1 MNLYILQKF
10 NNYTE
15 RKIKGYQTLT
25 NYLSYLFPNGNIL
38 NVNFN
43 PNDGKYTNQ
52 VVMCDFE
59 TYGYPDYLIVCD
71 EDDNIV
77 SRWFI
82 LNTSRERSG
91 KWRLDLKHDLVYD
104 NIAGIVNNENTLIK
118 KGYAPIDSPAVF
130 NKEDFK
136 FNEIKKSESYLKY
149 YNNASGFDCMLI
161 AYLPKT
167 FGSNDD
173 SIELSS
179 NFTALEF
186 RLPKSG
192 WVITEQTNDA
202 PFDIYAVPFKSSWV
216 YNLSNEVI
224 KYKILDSEGVE
235 IATAK
240 SQGAD
245 GLLSRDLFQFFS
257 YLGSYAYDMQIVP
270 FTSVSN
276 SNVYMDN
283 GYLTIKETYSTDG
296 ISYDSV
302 KVPTIYWI
310 NNEGTP
316 EEYIMLEIPM
326 FLVRSSNFN
335 LSINSNAIPIE
346 TSYDS
351 HIVKAC
357 QEDKYRLVS
366 PDYSSAIDIDKTS
379 NYTLR
384 FDSDLQKH
392 FLEYGF
398 PSFAIHC
405 KLQPIQPY
413 IYIEPIYKGLYGN
426 NYVDNRGM
434 LCNYN
439 FSITQTSD
447 KWTEFL
453 LNNKNYLNTFNQ
465 EVKNLEIARTQSII
479 GGISN
484 TAGSIASGAAGGAII
499 GSHIMPG
506 VGTAVGAIVGGVSGA
521 ITGAYNMGENI
532 YNSNRAIGNYKR
544 SFKWSCE
551 NIQAMPNTLN
561 KISTIVNSNKI
572 FPIIEKY
579 TCLQEEKDNFGKYL
593 YLNGQSIDMVGTIKD
608 YWGGVFFPYIEAVL
622 IRVDNSSRWNGLT
635 ADMLNE
641 INKELDGG
649 LFFEVIE

>member
-1 MNLYILQKF
+1 MNLYILQNF

-15 RKIKGYQTLT
+15 RKVKGYQTLT
-25 NYLSYLFPNGNIL
+25 NYLSYLIADGNIL

-52 VVMCDFE
+52 VVMCDFD

-71 EDDNIV
+71 ENDNIV

-82 LNTSRERSG
+82 INTSRERSG

-104 NIAGIVNNENTLIK
+104 NIVGIVNNENTLIK

-136 FNEIKKSESYLKY
+136 FNEIKTSESYLKY
-149 YNNASGFDCMLI
+149 YNVSGFDCFLI

-167 FGSNDD
+167 FGD
-173 SIELSS
+173 SDYEKKLSS
-179 NFTALEF
+179 NLNVKLHFPNIGGKA
-186 RLPKSG
+186 
-192 WVITEQTNDA
+192 ITWETTDA
-202 PFDIYAVPFKSSWV
+202 PFDIYAIPFKSSWLRE
-216 YNLSNEVI
+216 NNNELF
-224 KYKILDSEGVE
+224 KYKIVD
-235 IATAK
+235 I
-240 SQGAD
+240 D
-245 GLLSRDLFQFFS
+245 GTELGSSIVQNTVAMRSRDLFGYFS
-257 YLGSYAYDMQIVP
+257 MLSSFAYDIQIIP
-270 FTSVSN
+270 FTSISN
-276 SNVYMDN
+276 LNVYMD
-283 GYLTIKETYSTDG
+283 GDTLICKTTYSIDQITFGDS
-296 ISYDSV
+296 IKTPSIYWYDSGNDY
-302 KVPTIYWI
+302 TY
-310 NNEGTP
+310 
-316 EEYIMLEIPM
+316 LQIPM
-326 FLVRSSNFN
+326 ILVYSSTFYIN
-335 LSINSNAIPIE
+335 INSNVIPLE
-346 TSYDS
+346 TAYYS
-351 HIVKAC
+351 HVVKAC
-357 QEDKYRLVS
+357 QKDKYRLVS

-379 NYTLR
+379 NYELKY
-384 FDSDLQKH
+384 DSDLDKDY
-392 FLEYGF
+392 LEYGF
-398 PSFAIHC
+398 PSFNIHC

-439 FSITQTSD
+439 FSLAQTSD
-447 KWTEFL
+447 KWAEFL
-453 LNNKNYLNTFNQ
+453 LSNKNYLNTFNQ

-479 GGISN
+479 GGVSN
-484 TAGSIASGAAGGAII
+484 TVGSIAGGAAGGAII

-579 TCLQEEKDNFGKYL
+579 TCLQEELTNFGKYL
-593 YLNGQSIDMVGTIKD
+593 YLNGQSIDMVGKIKD

-622 IRVDNSSRWNGLT
+622 IRIDNNSRWNGLT

-649 LFFEVIE
+649 LFFDVIE

>member
-25 NYLSYLFPNGNIL
+25 NYLSYLITDGNIL

-43 PNDGKYTNQ
+43 PNDGKYTDQ
-52 VVMCDFE
+52 VVMCDFD

-82 LNTSRERSG
+82 INTSRERSG
-91 KWRLDLKHDLVYD
+91 KWRLDLKRDLVYD
-104 NIAGIVNNENTLIK
+104 NIVGIVNNENTLIR

-130 NKEDFK
+130 NKEEDFF
-136 FNEIKKSESYLKY
+136 FNQIKISESYLKY
-149 YNNASGFDCMLI
+149 YDVNGYDCFLV

-167 FGSNDD
+167 NGSNDD
-173 SIELSS
+173 EIELSS
-179 NFTALEF
+179 NFNINLN
-186 RLPKSG
+186 LPKSG
-192 WVITEQTNDA
+192 HVITEDTKDA
-202 PFDIYAVPFKSSWV
+202 PYDIYAIPFKSSWI
-216 YNLSNEVI
+216 YEMENASLN
-224 KYKILDSEGVE
+224 YKIVDSNGVE
-235 IATAK
+235 ISSTIVLDEYHNVNNKEAL
-240 SQGAD
+240 G
-245 GLLSRDLFQFFS
+245 FFS
-257 YLGSYAYDMQIVP
+257 FLGSYAYDLQIVP
-270 FTSVSN
+270 FTSISN
-276 SNVYMDN
+276 LNVYMDN
-283 GYLTIKETYSTDG
+283 GVLTIKENYSIQGLIFEDDNVKTPSLY
-296 ISYDSV
+296 SYDSDNDF
-302 KVPTIYWI
+302 I
-310 NNEGTP
+310 N
-316 EEYIMLEIPM
+316 IRIPM
-326 FLVRSSNFN
+326 CLVRDSTFN
-335 LSINSNAIPIE
+335 LTLNSNAIPLE
-346 TSYDS
+346 TAYYS

-379 NYTLR
+379 NYELKY
-384 FDSDLQKH
+384 DSDLDKDY
-392 FLEYGF
+392 LEYGF
-398 PSFAIHC
+398 PSFNIHC
-405 KLQPIQPY
+405 KLQPIQPF
-413 IYIEPIYKGLYGN
+413 IYVEPVYKGLYGN

-439 FSITQTSD
+439 FSIAQTSD
-447 KWTEFL
+447 KWSEFL
-453 LNNKNYLNTFNQ
+453 INNKNYLNTFNQ
-465 EVKNLEIARTQSII
+465 EVKNLEIARTQSVI

-484 TAGSIASGAAGGAII
+484 TVGSIAGGAAGGAII

-551 NIQAMPNTLN
+551 NIQAMPSTLN
-561 KISTIVNSNKI
+561 KISTLVNSNKI

-579 TCLQEEKDNFGKYL
+579 TCLQEEKTNFGKYL
-593 YLNGQSIDMVGTIKD
+593 YLNGQSIDMVGKIKD

-622 IRVDNSSRWNGLT
+622 IRIDNDSRWNGLT

-649 LFFEVIE
+649 LFFEVVE